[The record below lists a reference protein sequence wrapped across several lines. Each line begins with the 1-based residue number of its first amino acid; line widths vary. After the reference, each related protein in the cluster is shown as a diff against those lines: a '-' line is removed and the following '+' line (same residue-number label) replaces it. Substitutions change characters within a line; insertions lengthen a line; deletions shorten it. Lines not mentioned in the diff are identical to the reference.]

1 MKNLLSLL
9 LPLALLLSL
18 TACGEKSADEAA
30 RQTPPTLTVTGAN
43 ACSVTLKSSSYDWTY
58 TQGLQSMTV
67 IACGA
72 HPLDETSRD
81 ITPVLEMPFAV
92 SAAYFYTVTLDF
104 GDNSPDS
111 VSLRCW
117 PSDAWGSTG
126 IPSET
131 VTAQRQDN
139 GTFRAELP
147 QSDGIFAVDALWD
160 GSSATYT
167 FCTQAEGSEEL
178 HPGAVLSI
186 GESEDIRKIDISWR
200 SGSVNIYTAEQS
212 AQISVKEE
220 STAPLA
226 ESEKMV
232 CAIDGDTLRIH
243 FLGDAYR
250 GSYDG
255 EKYLDVGL
263 PRELVSAGHFEEIK
277 VETTDAYT
285 IVGADVSG
293 SIKLST
299 VGGDA
304 RVMGATCPM
313 VEIET
318 VNGSVGVVDGTW
330 ARVNIS
336 TLSGAIELAGEA
348 ENAEIETASGKV
360 DIAGALGTLDFE
372 SVSGNLILA
381 TERALRLDA
390 ETESGSIYLTLPAQD
405 GFTLDYETKSGAFR
419 SALTEREGTLIACG
433 DRETHYTV
441 PALDGGAVFVDLF
454 GLAYELVNGSGVGE
468 GAFGVEPPLLHA
480 KDRIAANFVRIG
492 CKQRVVET
500 LQLGCRGNRAALNHA
515 SQRGVREQAASQH
528 YMARAGISLHQRIH
542 ILKIENVAVIG
553 YGERRAFQRLAVKLL
568 ARRSR
573 IAVLLHAWVHDQP
586 CQRHAAIQ
594 IEHTL
599 VFVVALKP
607 QPGLDRYRQR

>member
-9 LPLALLLSL
+9 LPLALALSL

-30 RQTPPTLTVTGAN
+30 RQTPPALTVTSAN

-58 TQGLQSMTV
+58 PQGLQSMTV

-126 IPSET
+126 MSSET

-186 GESEDIRKIDISWR
+186 GESEDIRKIDISWL
-200 SGSVNIYTAEQS
+200 SGGVSVQAVGQTSQITVQEEATTALT
-212 AQISVKEE
+212 EE
-220 STAPLA
+220 
-226 ESEKMV
+226 EKLV
-232 CAIDGDTLRIH
+232 CAVDGDTLRIR
-243 FLGDAYR
+243 FMSDAR
-250 GSYDG
+250 RDSFEG
-255 EKYLDVGL
+255 EKFLTVSL
-263 PRELVSAGHFEEIK
+263 PWELVKNAHFEEIDI
-277 VETTDAYT
+277 ETTSAYAYVSADAQK
-285 IVGADVSG
+285 
-293 SIKLST
+293 IKLST

-304 RVMGATCPM
+304 RVMCANCPE

-318 VNGSVGVVDGTW
+318 TSGNAGVVDGTW
-330 ARVNIS
+330 ARVDIS

-360 DIAGALGTLDFE
+360 DIAGALGALDFE

-433 DRETHYTV
+433 DHETHYTV
-441 PALDGGAVFVDLF
+441 PALEGGEMS
-454 GLAYELVNGSGVGE
+454 ELTIETMSGEVTIGASSSGS
-468 GAFGVEPPLLHA
+468 
-480 KDRIAANFVRIG
+480 N
-492 CKQRVVET
+492 
-500 LQLGCRGNRAALNHA
+500 
-515 SQRGVREQAASQH
+515 
-528 YMARAGISLHQRIH
+528 
-542 ILKIENVAVIG
+542 
-553 YGERRAFQRLAVKLL
+553 
-568 ARRSR
+568 
-573 IAVLLHAWVHDQP
+573 
-586 CQRHAAIQ
+586 
-594 IEHTL
+594 
-599 VFVVALKP
+599 
-607 QPGLDRYRQR
+607 

>member
-1 MKNLLSLL
+1 MKKLLSLL

-30 RQTPPTLTVTGAN
+30 RQTPPTLTVTSAN

-58 TQGLQSMTV
+58 PQGLQSMTV

-117 PSDAWGSTG
+117 PSDAWGTTG
-126 IPSET
+126 MPSET

-200 SGSVNIYTAEQS
+200 SGGVSVQAVGQTSQITVQEDATAE
-212 AQISVKEE
+212 
-220 STAPLA
+220 LA
-226 ESEKMV
+226 EDEKLV
-232 CAIDGDTLRIH
+232 CAVDGDTLRIR
-243 FLGDAYR
+243 FMSDANGD
-250 GSYDG
+250 GFEG
-255 EKYLDVGL
+255 EKFLTVSL
-263 PRELVSAGHFEEIK
+263 PWELVKNAHFEEIDI
-277 VETTDAYT
+277 ETTSAYAYVSADAQK
-285 IVGADVSG
+285 IE
-293 SIKLST
+293 LST
-299 VGGDA
+299 LSGDA
-304 RVMGATCPM
+304 RVMGASCPE

-318 VNGSVGVVDGTW
+318 TSGNAGVVDGTW
-330 ARVNIS
+330 AKVDIS
-336 TLSGAIELAGEA
+336 TVSGAIELAGEA

-360 DIAGALGTLDFE
+360 DIAGALGALDFE

-405 GFTLDYETKSGAFR
+405 GFTLNYETKSGAFR
-419 SALTEREGTLIACG
+419 SALTEREGALITCL
-433 DRETHYTV
+433 DDHVTHYSV
-441 PALDGGAVFVDLF
+441 PALDGGAVS
-454 GLAYELVNGSGVGE
+454 ELTIETMSGEVTIGASSSGS
-468 GAFGVEPPLLHA
+468 
-480 KDRIAANFVRIG
+480 N
-492 CKQRVVET
+492 
-500 LQLGCRGNRAALNHA
+500 
-515 SQRGVREQAASQH
+515 
-528 YMARAGISLHQRIH
+528 
-542 ILKIENVAVIG
+542 
-553 YGERRAFQRLAVKLL
+553 
-568 ARRSR
+568 
-573 IAVLLHAWVHDQP
+573 
-586 CQRHAAIQ
+586 
-594 IEHTL
+594 
-599 VFVVALKP
+599 
-607 QPGLDRYRQR
+607 

>member
-1 MKNLLSLL
+1 MKKLLSLL
-9 LPLALLLSL
+9 LPLALALSL
-18 TACGEKSADEAA
+18 AACGEKSADEAA
-30 RQTPPTLTVTGAN
+30 CQTPPTLTVTSAN

-58 TQGLQSMTV
+58 TQGLQSMTD

-81 ITPVLEMPFAV
+81 ITPVLEMPFTE

-117 PSDAWGSTG
+117 PSDAWGSSVM
-126 IPSET
+126 PSET
-131 VTAQRQDN
+131 VTAQQQDN

-147 QSDGIFAVDALWD
+147 QSGGIFAVDALWD

-186 GESEDIRKIDISWR
+186 GESEDIRKIDISWL
-200 SGSVNIYTAEQS
+200 SGGVSVQAVGQTSQITVQEEATTALT
-212 AQISVKEE
+212 EE
-220 STAPLA
+220 
-226 ESEKMV
+226 EKLV
-232 CAIDGDTLRIH
+232 CAVDGDTLRIR
-243 FLGDAYR
+243 FMSDAR
-250 GSYDG
+250 RDSFEG
-255 EKYLDVGL
+255 EKFLTVSL
-263 PRELVSAGHFEEIK
+263 PWELVKNAHFEEIDI
-277 VETTDAYT
+277 ETTSAYAYVSADAQK
-285 IVGADVSG
+285 
-293 SIKLST
+293 IKLST

-304 RVMGATCPM
+304 RVMGATCPT

-330 ARVNIS
+330 ARVDIS

-360 DIAGALGTLDFE
+360 DIAGAVGALDFE

-419 SALTEREGTLIACG
+419 SALTEREGALITCLDDHA
-433 DRETHYTV
+433 THYSV
-441 PALDGGAVFVDLF
+441 PALDGGAVS
-454 GLAYELVNGSGVGE
+454 ELTIETMSGEVTIGASSSGS
-468 GAFGVEPPLLHA
+468 
-480 KDRIAANFVRIG
+480 N
-492 CKQRVVET
+492 
-500 LQLGCRGNRAALNHA
+500 
-515 SQRGVREQAASQH
+515 
-528 YMARAGISLHQRIH
+528 
-542 ILKIENVAVIG
+542 
-553 YGERRAFQRLAVKLL
+553 
-568 ARRSR
+568 
-573 IAVLLHAWVHDQP
+573 
-586 CQRHAAIQ
+586 
-594 IEHTL
+594 
-599 VFVVALKP
+599 
-607 QPGLDRYRQR
+607 

>member
-1 MKNLLSLL
+1 MKKRSSLL
-9 LPLALLLSL
+9 LILMLLLVL
-18 TACGEKSADEAA
+18 AGCGAKSAPTE
-30 RQTPPTLTVTGAN
+30 PPELTVTNAQGASIT
-43 ACSVTLKSSSYDWTY
+43 AMGGSYDWDY
-58 TQGLQSMTV
+58 DLGNGQRSGA

-72 HPLDETSRD
+72 HPLDEICRD
-81 ITPVLEMPFAV
+81 MTPILEMPVAV
-92 SAAYFYTVTLDF
+92 SASFHYTVTLDF
-104 GDNSPDS
+104 GDCAPDS
-111 VSLRCW
+111 VILRCW
-117 PSDAWGSTG
+117 NEQCWGDTEAK
-126 IPSET
+126 PEKLF
-131 VTAQRQDN
+131 AERQDN
-139 GTFRAELP
+139 GAYTVELIP
-147 QSDGIFAVDALWD
+147 SIGVFAVDASWD
-160 GSSATYT
+160 AEDYKGTATYT
-167 FCTQAEGSEEL
+167 FCTKAEGSEEL

-232 CAIDGDTLRIH
+232 CAIDGDTLRIR

-277 VETTDAYT
+277 VETTDAYAY
-285 IVGADVSG
+285 VSADAQK
-293 SIKLST
+293 IELST

-304 RVMGATCPM
+304 RVMCATCPT

-330 ARVNIS
+330 GKIELS
-336 TLSGAIELAGEA
+336 TVSGAIELAGEA
-348 ENAEIETASGKV
+348 ESAEIETASGKV
-360 DIAGALGTLDFE
+360 DIAGALGALDFE

-433 DRETHYTV
+433 DHEAYYTV
-441 PALDGGAVFVDLF
+441 PALEGGEMS
-454 GLAYELVNGSGVGE
+454 ELEISTVSGMLTIDASSGS
-468 GAFGVEPPLLHA
+468 
-480 KDRIAANFVRIG
+480 N
-492 CKQRVVET
+492 
-500 LQLGCRGNRAALNHA
+500 
-515 SQRGVREQAASQH
+515 
-528 YMARAGISLHQRIH
+528 
-542 ILKIENVAVIG
+542 
-553 YGERRAFQRLAVKLL
+553 
-568 ARRSR
+568 
-573 IAVLLHAWVHDQP
+573 
-586 CQRHAAIQ
+586 
-594 IEHTL
+594 
-599 VFVVALKP
+599 
-607 QPGLDRYRQR
+607 

>member
-1 MKNLLSLL
+1 MKKLLSLL

-30 RQTPPTLTVTGAN
+30 RQTPPTLTVTSAN

-81 ITPVLEMPFAV
+81 ITPVLGMPFTV

-126 IPSET
+126 MPSET

-139 GTFRAELP
+139 GTFCAELP

-186 GESEDIRKIDISWR
+186 GENEDIRKIDISWL
-200 SGSVNIYTAEQS
+200 SGGVSVQAVGQTSQITVQEEATTALT
-212 AQISVKEE
+212 EE
-220 STAPLA
+220 
-226 ESEKMV
+226 EKLV
-232 CAIDGDTLRIH
+232 CAVDGDTLRIR
-243 FLGDAYR
+243 FMSDAR
-250 GSYDG
+250 RDSFEG
-255 EKYLDVGL
+255 EKFLTVSL
-263 PRELVSAGHFEEIK
+263 PWELVKNAHFEEIDI
-277 VETTDAYT
+277 ETTSAYAYVSADAQK
-285 IVGADVSG
+285 IE
-293 SIKLST
+293 LST
-299 VGGDA
+299 LSGDA
-304 RVMGATCPM
+304 RVMCANCPE

-318 VNGSVGVVDGTW
+318 TSGNAGVVDGTW
-330 ARVNIS
+330 ARVDIS

-348 ENAEIETASGKV
+348 ESAEIETASGKV
-360 DIAGALGTLDFE
+360 DIAGALGALDFE
-372 SVSGNLILA
+372 SVSGDLILA
-381 TERALRLDA
+381 SERALRLDA

-405 GFTLDYETKSGAFR
+405 GFTLDYETKKGSFD

-433 DRETHYTV
+433 DHETHYTV
-441 PALDGGAVFVDLF
+441 PALDGGAVS
-454 GLAYELVNGSGVGE
+454 ELTIETMSGEVTIGASSSGS
-468 GAFGVEPPLLHA
+468 
-480 KDRIAANFVRIG
+480 N
-492 CKQRVVET
+492 
-500 LQLGCRGNRAALNHA
+500 
-515 SQRGVREQAASQH
+515 
-528 YMARAGISLHQRIH
+528 
-542 ILKIENVAVIG
+542 
-553 YGERRAFQRLAVKLL
+553 
-568 ARRSR
+568 
-573 IAVLLHAWVHDQP
+573 
-586 CQRHAAIQ
+586 
-594 IEHTL
+594 
-599 VFVVALKP
+599 
-607 QPGLDRYRQR
+607 

>member
-1 MKNLLSLL
+1 MKKLLSLL

-30 RQTPPTLTVTGAN
+30 RQTPPTLTVTSAN

-58 TQGLQSMTV
+58 TQGLQSMTA

-126 IPSET
+126 MPSET

-200 SGSVNIYTAEQS
+200 SGGVNIYTAEQS

-220 STAPLA
+220 SAAPLA

-232 CAIDGDTLRIH
+232 CVIDGDTLRIR

-255 EKYLDVGL
+255 EKYLDLFFV
-263 PRELVSAGHFEEIK
+263 VQ
-277 VETTDAYT
+277 TDT
-285 IVGADVSG
+285 HIFLNDRQL
-293 SIKLST
+293 K
-299 VGGDA
+299 
-304 RVMGATCPM
+304 
-313 VEIET
+313 
-318 VNGSVGVVDGTW
+318 
-330 ARVNIS
+330 
-336 TLSGAIELAGEA
+336 
-348 ENAEIETASGKV
+348 
-360 DIAGALGTLDFE
+360 F
-372 SVSGNLILA
+372 
-381 TERALRLDA
+381 
-390 ETESGSIYLTLPAQD
+390 D
-405 GFTLDYETKSGAFR
+405 GF
-419 SALTEREGTLIACG
+419 
-433 DRETHYTV
+433 
-441 PALDGGAVFVDLF
+441 
-454 GLAYELVNGSGVGE
+454 
-468 GAFGVEPPLLHA
+468 
-480 KDRIAANFVRIG
+480 
-492 CKQRVVET
+492 
-500 LQLGCRGNRAALNHA
+500 
-515 SQRGVREQAASQH
+515 
-528 YMARAGISLHQRIH
+528 
-542 ILKIENVAVIG
+542 
-553 YGERRAFQRLAVKLL
+553 
-568 ARRSR
+568 
-573 IAVLLHAWVHDQP
+573 
-586 CQRHAAIQ
+586 
-594 IEHTL
+594 
-599 VFVVALKP
+599 
-607 QPGLDRYRQR
+607 